1 MGPVAPVGA
10 ANPGHAGF
18 PPNRRAGGSAAS
30 VMLLRKCPCVKGLA
44 VRQVAWYQR
53 SAERIDNCPLVW
65 CWDNLSIHLAPELAE
80 FAEENK
86 AWLRIYRLP
95 AYTPD
100 LN

>member
-1 MGPVAPVGA
+1 MADGLDLRVFVQGPRHPPQPV
-10 ANPGHAGF
+10 
-18 PPNRRAGGSAAS
+18 R
-30 VMLLRKCPCVKGLA
+30 
-44 VRQVAWYQR
+44 
-53 SAERIDNCPLVW
+53 PLVW

-100 LN
+100 LNPVEASGRCSSGP